1 MSGHGHSHDNMVPP
15 AAIAFAGA
23 LILASF
29 TLVLSVRSN
38 ILPAAPTQAELRQE
52 KGVKPV
58 RERMLHFAD
67 TADGFVLVTDARSGA
82 EVARIGQEGSGFI
95 RGVMRG
101 LARERRMHQLGAKVP
116 FKLTLYQD
124 TSLTLVDP
132 TTGRT
137 LELNGFGHTNR
148 AAFLKLIA
156 PEAKIPERPF

>member
-1 MSGHGHSHDNMVPP
+1 MSGHGHSHENMVPT

-23 LILASF
+23 LVLASF
-29 TLVLSVRSN
+29 TLVASVRSN
-38 ILPAAPTQAELRQE
+38 ILPAAPTQSELRQV

-67 TADGFVLVTDARSGA
+67 TPDGFVLVTDATTG
-82 EVARIGQEGSGFI
+82 EQVAKIGQEGSGFI

-101 LARERRMHQLGAKVP
+101 LARERRMHKLDGRVP
-116 FKLTLYQD
+116 FKLTLHQD

-148 AAFLKLIA
+148 AAFLKLIV
-156 PEAKIPERPF
+156 PDVKLPVRTY